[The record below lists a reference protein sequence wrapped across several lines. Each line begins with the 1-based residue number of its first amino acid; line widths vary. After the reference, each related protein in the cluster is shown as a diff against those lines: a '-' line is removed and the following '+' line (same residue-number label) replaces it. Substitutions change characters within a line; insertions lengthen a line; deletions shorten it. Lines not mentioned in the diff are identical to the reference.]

1 MSSRGD
7 EIVRVIL
14 KIYDADRKYV
24 ESIYKTLSPDNRVA
38 PEYMVIRDMY
48 DDNMYRVVF
57 ETPLNSRYID
67 SVKQSIDEILALIQ
81 TIEKTIKNK

>member
-1 MSSRGD
+1 MSSRRN

-14 KIYDADRKYV
+14 KVYDADKKYI
-24 ESIYKTLSPDNRVA
+24 ESIYKMLSPDNRVA

-48 DDNMYRVVF
+48 DDSMYRVVF